1 MTRMVIWNLPTFCRF
16 YGRVKP
22 YNLNEGKFN
31 EFTASKM
38 EEDVDTHI
46 IFDKSIEPMTF
57 MNMLAL
63 SRGLFVVGYGNPVD
77 CWGKTYFERYTVYD
91 EQGIRNYLRRFVI
104 NKPDAY
110 EKYEI
115 DDIVKTLRECG
126 QTALNIIV
134 ELSNP
139 EELQ

>member
-1 MTRMVIWNLPTFCRF
+1 MVIWDLPTFCRF

-110 EKYEI
+110 EKY
-115 DDIVKTLRECG
+115 IVKTLRECG

-134 ELSNP
+134 GLSNP

>member
-1 MTRMVIWNLPTFCRF
+1 MKVNLTSLP
-16 YGRVKP
+16 
-22 YNLNEGKFN
+22 LL
-31 EFTASKM
+31 

-110 EKYEI
+110 EKFEI

-134 ELSNP
+134 GLSNP

>member
-1 MTRMVIWNLPTFCRF
+1 MTRMVIWDLPTFCRF

-22 YNLNEGKFN
+22 YNSNEGKFN

-46 IFDKSIEPMTF
+46 IFDKSLEPMTF

-63 SRGLFVVGYGNPVD
+63 SRGLFVVGYGNSEN

-91 EQGIRNYLRRFVI
+91 EQGIRNYLRRFAI

-110 EKYEI
+110 EKFEI
-115 DDIVKTLRECG
+115 DDIVKTLKEWG

-134 ELSNP
+134 EYSNS

>member
-46 IFDKSIEPMTF
+46 IFDKSLEPMTF

-77 CWGKTYFERYTVYD
+77 CWGKTYFERLSIFGSPIDSLTLLT
-91 EQGIRNYLRRFVI
+91 RSI
-104 NKPDAY
+104 NSIY
-110 EKYEI
+110 EG
-115 DDIVKTLRECG
+115 C
-126 QTALNIIV
+126 
-134 ELSNP
+134 SM
-139 EELQ
+139 